1 MQQAVHTIMLRLT
14 NVKLPLDHSSSALKQ
29 EVIRKLEL
37 QEGEL
42 LDFTVFKRSLR
53 TSVVWHSLLATIRLG
68 PVLT

>member
-42 LDFTVFKRSLR
+42 LDFTVFKRSYDARKSDDIFLIY
-53 TSVVWHSLLATIRLG
+53 SLD
-68 PVLT
+68 V